1 MAKKPD
7 YSAMTRTQLNEAE
20 AAAVAAFDEKSA
32 GEVNAAVLAELT
44 AMAEDINEIRAAQ
57 AAIAEVESNRDALAA
72 MVHGKTT
79 EAGTNEEPAADE
91 TVDGETPEVAEEPE
105 LVSASGETEPVID
118 AAPEPTPEPVADPEP
133 VATTEKELVMASATT
148 PPEPKKT
155 DVRDVLSTGNKLNAS
170 LASASKFV
178 PQEPDAAAPRRESVL
193 VASADIPGFQQ
204 GGRLA
209 TMDQLTEAMHKR
221 ARALPNM
228 SQPVVVASLQ
238 RDFEYVLNETTSLSE
253 MESIF
258 KAARNPEK
266 LLTAAG
272 GWCAPNEISYDFYNI
287 VCEDGMVDLPTVGV
301 RRGGLSWPIS
311 PSFGDLAGQ
320 VWSWNETQDIAAV
333 TGTEQSGVKPCYRV
347 PCASYTSARLACD
360 GLCLTV
366 GNLMDYAFPELIA
379 NHMRLLFAAQA
390 HYTNAKIIQSLVS
403 QSTAVQYTTPTG
415 HGVAA
420 PVLEAIEMQVIDYRT
435 KFRMCEGSILEAIFP
450 NWIYPMFRADLAK
463 RHGMALF
470 DVTDQMIANWF
481 TMRGI
486 RVQLVQDWQV
496 GGVGQLGQSTPAE
509 AWPATLDFLLYAAGT
524 FVRGQGMTL
533 DLGVVRDSTLNA
545 TNDFTAAWMEECYL
559 VAKMGHESRLV
570 TLPICPNGV
579 TAEGI
584 DFACA
589 L

>member
-32 GEVNAAVLAELT
+32 GDVNAAILAELT
-44 AMAEDINEIRAAQ
+44 AMADDINEIRAAQ
-57 AAIAEVESNRDALAA
+57 RALAEVESNRDALAS
-72 MVHGKTT
+72 MVHGRTV
-79 EAGTNEEPAADE
+79 EAGSDEEPAADE
-91 TVDGETPEVAEEPE
+91 AVDGETTEVAEEPE
-105 LVSASGETEPVID
+105 LVSASAETET
-118 AAPEPTPEPVADPEP
+118 AEETAPEPTPEPVTEPEP
-133 VATTEKELVMASATT
+133 VAATTEKELVMASATT

-178 PQEPDAAAPRRESVL
+178 PTEPDSTAPRRESVL
-193 VASADIPGFQQ
+193 VASADIPGFPQ

-209 TMDQLTEAMHKR
+209 TMDSLTEAMHKR
-221 ARALPNM
+221 ARALPDR
-228 SQPVVVASLQ
+228 SQPVIVASLQ
-238 RDFEYVLNETTSLSE
+238 RDFTHTLEQTTTLKE
-253 MESIF
+253 MEAIF
-258 KAARNPEK
+258 KAARNPE
-266 LLTAAG
+266 LITAAG
-272 GWCAPNEISYDFYNI
+272 GWCAPNEISNDFYNI
-287 VCEDGMVDLPTVGV
+287 VCEDGIIDLPTVGV
-301 RRGGLSWPIS
+301 RRGGLSWPVS

-320 VWSWNETQDIAAV
+320 VWTWNETQDIAAV

-347 PCASYTSARLACD
+347 PCAGYVSARLECD

-390 HYTNAKIIQSLVS
+390 HYTNARIIQNLVS
-403 QSTAVQYTTPTG
+403 QSTAVTYNTPTG

-420 PVLEAIEMQVIDYRT
+420 PVLEAIEMQVVDYRI
-435 KFRMCEGSILEAIFP
+435 KYRMCEGSVLEAVFP
-450 NWIYPMFRADLAK
+450 TWVYPLFRADLAK

-481 TMRGI
+481 TLRGI

-496 GGVGQLGQSTPAE
+496 GSAGQLGQSTPAE
-509 AWPATLDFLLYAAGT
+509 TWPANLSFLLYAAGT
-524 FVRGQGMTL
+524 FVRGQGMNL

-559 VAKMGHESRLV
+559 IAKMGHESRLV

-579 TAEGI
+579 AAENI
-584 DFACA
+584 DFGCA